1 MGVLHG
7 FRHGAILTG
16 LCFVF
21 FCAKADARSDAEYME
36 DIRLGSELITK
47 SPSDFRGYASRGCGY
62 EHLKKYDLAEK
73 DLLKAI
79 DLRPNLSGLY
89 CHLAAIY
96 YETGR
101 YQEAASASAK
111 VMELG
116 DKSIEAYNSRLA
128 TLCMAQ
134 RYDECFKLCGEV
146 IKIFPKNGTAYYY
159 RAISG
164 NFLGLGARRDVLSDL
179 AIANRLKPGD
189 LAIKK
194 DYELFKSGKKLK
206 VELR

>member
-7 FRHGAILTG
+7 FRHGAILAS
-16 LCFVF
+16 LCLVT
-21 FCAKADARSDAEYME
+21 FCTTSDARSDADFME
-36 DIRLGSELITK
+36 DIRLGSELIVK

-79 DLRPNLSGLY
+79 DLKPEVSGLY
-89 CHLAAIY
+89 CHLAAVY
-96 YETGR
+96 YEQGR

-116 DKSIEAYNSRLA
+116 DKSVEAYNSRLA

-134 RYDECFKLCGEV
+134 RYDECFDLCRDV
-146 IKIFPKNGTAYYY
+146 IKQFPNNGTAYYF
-159 RAISG
+159 RAICRNVLSS
-164 NFLGLGARRDVLSDL
+164 GARREVLSDL
-179 AIANRLKPGD
+179 AMAKRLKPGD
-189 LAIKK
+189 QAIKK

-206 VELR
+206 TKLR